1 MADAFKGADDPKQAI
16 KDIWEQLDRYYT
28 IKSLTAHERIQPV
41 LKKGNIAKDDID
53 AHIELVADLANI
65 KTEARIAKMEKQ
77 LD

>member
-1 MADAFKGADDPKQAI
+1 MIVGC
-16 KDIWEQLDRYYT
+16 IWPLW
-28 IKSLTAHERIQPV
+28 HERIQPI

-65 KTEARIAKMEKQ
+65 KTEAEIARMDKQ